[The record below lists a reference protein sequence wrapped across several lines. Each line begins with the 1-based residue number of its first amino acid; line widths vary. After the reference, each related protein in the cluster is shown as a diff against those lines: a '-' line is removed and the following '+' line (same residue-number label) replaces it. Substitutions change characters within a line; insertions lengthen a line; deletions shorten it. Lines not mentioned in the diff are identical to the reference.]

1 MSYLA
6 IVDLGSNSARMVVEE
21 LHDDGT
27 HTELIREK
35 ETRVLLKNGRRTTI
49 KRNTNFA
56 YY

>member
-35 ETRVLLKNGRRTTI
+35 ETRALLKIWEKN
-49 KRNTNFA
+49 